1 MEQKPLLLD
10 IKHGFNFRDLGS
22 YETLDGRKIKK
33 HIANSS
39 IYC

>member
-22 YETLDGRKIKK
+22 YKTLDGRK
-33 HIANSS
+33 
-39 IYC
+39 